1 MLEEFEHT
9 DNVNE
14 TGIIQRLQKGDK
26 NAFTV
31 LYRKYNKL
39 IYTIAYRYL
48 KNNEM
53 SEDIVQHTFLRLW
66 ETKSLLQENMSIRNY
81 LYTLAKNQVLNEI
94 RNHTTAIEK
103 NYNLLQDKSEIEDSL
118 SKHIEDKDLTWFKTE
133 EGQKWLSARMDKEEQ
148 DIILGQEEELI
159 NQKIH
164 SDRIYR
170 HIMHKMHS
178 IKIKRWGLRIATA
191 LIPFILMA
199 AIYTQVGTKI
209 DFFAQSE
216 FDEVTVPSGEHLQLL
231 FQDGSKVYLNSNSH
245 IRYPKKFSFFE
256 RKVYLE
262 GEAWFEV
269 SKEDNCPFV
278 VDLNCLK
285 VKVLGTKF
293 NKKLIPETK
302 M

>member
-53 SEDIVQHTFLRLW
+53 SEDIVQHTFLKLW

-118 SKHIEDKDLTWFKTE
+118 SKHIEDKDMIEVFRSILRELPHRQQQVCSYRLEK
-133 EGQKWLSARMDKEEQ
+133 GLSIVEVAEKMKISIPTVKSLYQMGIKSIRLKMGKLLLY
-148 DIILGQEEELI
+148 IL
-159 NQKIH
+159 
-164 SDRIYR
+164 
-170 HIMHKMHS
+170 
-178 IKIKRWGLRIATA
+178 
-191 LIPFILMA
+191 IL
-199 AIYTQVGTKI
+199 
-209 DFFAQSE
+209 
-216 FDEVTVPSGEHLQLL
+216 
-231 FQDGSKVYLNSNSH
+231 
-245 IRYPKKFSFFE
+245 FS
-256 RKVYLE
+256 
-262 GEAWFEV
+262 
-269 SKEDNCPFV
+269 
-278 VDLNCLK
+278 
-285 VKVLGTKF
+285 T
-293 NKKLIPETK
+293 T
-302 M
+302 